1 MALPKNFNSKKN
13 LSNRI
18 DSLNNLIYCTVK
30 YDFTLTD
37 QKIDEFDVEN
47 EVTGVKEVYALNQ
60 EQAKAKIE
68 NWFTVLKEKNIIENY
83 KINSI
88 ENKSFYET
96 LKDKNII

>member
-30 YDFTLTD
+30 YDFTLTG

-47 EVTGVKEVYALNQ
+47 EVTGVKEIYALNQ
-60 EQAKAKIE
+60 EQAEVKIE
-68 NWFTVLKEKNIIENY
+68 NWFTVLKEKNIIKNY
-83 KINSI
+83 RINSI

-96 LKDKNII
+96 LKDKNMI